1 MPLASVVYD
10 HPTRFA
16 QALQEVSTSAGPRLS
31 RIPYNRFA
39 EPLDQKTWWLSPD
52 SENPAYQWGKIVVT
66 SLDVGPNLFVGL
78 YVEKGIGQAAAPAFS
93 KPKKSQRM
101 IMRDTW
107 IWHDFSRALADG
119 RFEYEV
125 SQASDQTA
133 SPMIVALDAQMA
145 TPTIDWNEERPRLPR
160 DYIRFV
166 SGDRL
171 VLESPAV
178 ERSLLQSFNDATSLK
193 DVSERIAALP
203 ELDWI
208 WIDFYAGYTFATDPQ
223 EGMSEYDSEAVW
235 AAAGAPWKDWLR
247 LTRTRR

>member
-1 MPLASVVYD
+1 M
-10 HPTRFA
+10 
-16 QALQEVSTSAGPRLS
+16 
-31 RIPYNRFA
+31 
-39 EPLDQKTWWLSPD
+39 
-52 SENPAYQWGKIVVT
+52 
-66 SLDVGPNLFVGL
+66 GPNLFVGL

-93 KPKKSQRM
+93 KLKKSQRM

-119 RFEYEV
+119 IFEHQV

-166 SGDRL
+166 
-171 VLESPAV
+171 ESPAV
-178 ERSLLQSFNDATSLK
+178 ERSLLQPFNDATSLK

-208 WIDFYAGYTFATDPQ
+208 WIDFYAGYTFAIDPQ

-247 LTRTRR
+247 LTQTKR